1 MIWILLVSALT
12 SPYAAS
18 AEPAPG
24 QAVRISPAQVE
35 ILDTGSRSLT
45 FEEILAEQKGL
56 SPAGS
61 LDLMPP
67 DRHYW
72 LRITLTPSGETQV
85 LETVSDLL
93 DLAELAYVRSDGTV
107 SRHTTGLRF
116 GFATRQMPH
125 RYFAFRIDPGIQ
137 TVYLQVR
144 FTVRQHLSLD
154 LWKEGSF
161 LLKSRR
167 EQMVF
172 GIYYGA
178 LGIMILYNLFLFFS
192 IRSASYLYYVLYILT
207 FGLYQTT
214 LNGVSIEYFWPQS
227 GKIDLR
233 ASFFF
238 AGCSLFFS
246 ALFTRHFLGVP
257 KRSRIFNGLLL
268 AYLALCA
275 AWMIFAQIAS
285 YQLSNVAGRF
295 LGLGGIALIM
305 ASCIWALRDG
315 FRPAR
320 YFLIAWAFF
329 LVGAVLFLL
338 TGLGVVPRTPF
349 TRWSMQIGSVMEV
362 FLLSLALG
370 DRINTLRNQKDA
382 AVVRSRAMTEELR
395 IASRIQN
402 TILPHRPPQ
411 LDYASI
417 AVRYRSAAELGG
429 DFYDFSTQSSG
440 LSVLIA
446 DVCGHGVPA
455 ALIASMI
462 KMSYASNAD
471 KHNHPDALLAAMN
484 AELSPRVG
492 GKFITA
498 ASLFIDPD
506 ARRVTFSAA
515 GHPPLLIYRPREER
529 LFELRMRGP
538 VIGWKQESGWPS
550 VSFDLEPKDRL
561 ILYTDGIFEQ
571 RNQAQELYGFTR
583 LHNAVSIHASKPLV
597 DFTDALLQDAAAF
610 RGPRRPLEDDVTLI
624 VIEMTDVSQNAL

>member
-1 MIWILLVSALT
+1 MIWLFLLTAL
-12 SPYAAS
+12 SSLQAQ
-18 AEPAPG
+18 PADPAQPG
-24 QAVRISPAQVE
+24 RPVRISPAQVQ
-35 ILDTGSRSLT
+35 ILDTGESISFADLQSKQMN
-45 FEEILAEQKGL
+45 FV
-56 SPAGS
+56 SVPS
-61 LDLMPP
+61 LDMMPP

-72 LRITLTPSGETQV
+72 LRIKLPPSNQVRV

-93 DLAELAYVRSDGTV
+93 DLAELAYVRPDGGV
-107 SRHTTGLRF
+107 SRHVTGLRF
-116 GFATRQMPH
+116 PFASRQIPH
-125 RYFAFRIDPGIQ
+125 RYFAFRIEPGVEEV
-137 TVYLQVR
+137 TLQVR
-144 FTVRQHLSLD
+144 FTVRQHLGLD
-154 LWKEGSF
+154 LWTEDAF
-161 LLKSRR
+161 LLKGRR
-167 EQMVF
+167 EQMIF

-178 LGIMILYNLFLFFS
+178 LGIMVLYNLFLFFS

-214 LNGVSIEYFWPQS
+214 LNGVSLEYFWPQS

-246 ALFTRHFLGVP
+246 ALFTRHFLGVR
-257 KRSRIFNGLLL
+257 KRSPLLNGLLL
-268 AYLALCA
+268 GYLGLCA
-275 AWMIFAQIAS
+275 AWIVFAQAAS
-285 YQLSNVAGRF
+285 YQISNVAGRF

-305 ASCIWALRDG
+305 ASCIWALHDG

-320 YFLIAWAFF
+320 YFFIAWAFF

-370 DRINTLRNQKDA
+370 DRINTLRSQKDA

-411 LDYASI
+411 LDYVSI

-429 DFYDFSTQSSG
+429 DFYDFSAQPSG

-462 KMSYASNAD
+462 KMSYAANAD
-471 KHNHPDALLAAMN
+471 KHNHPDALLGAMN

-498 ASLFIDPD
+498 ASLFIDPA

-538 VIGWKQESGWPS
+538 VIGWKQETGWPS
-550 VSFDLEPKDRL
+550 VSFDLEPQDRL

-571 RNQAQELYGFTR
+571 RNPAQELYGFAR
-583 LHNAVSIHASKPLV
+583 LHNAVSKYAPKPLM
-597 DFTDALLQDAAAF
+597 DFTDALLQDAIGF
-610 RGPRRPLEDDVTLI
+610 RGPRQPLEDDVTLI
-624 VIEMTDVSQNAL
+624 VLEMTDVSQSGP